1 MEDWEMLFK
10 DEISST
16 PTPND
21 ELKLEVVDD
30 YVCNTCP
37 YPVEILKVDD
47 NINTVTFKCL
57 NPKEN
62 GVEKTIQIN
71 EYLDSMKKNTYLYNK
86 CSLCNKKQNESK
98 NIFSYCIKC
107 SKIICSDCIDKHLKI
122 NEKNNHD
129 LNKEYIIKSN
139 EKNIKCLLHPIEKN
153 LAFCLKCNIHICKE
167 CMKSQKHLNHNKI
180 NIIEVSVTD
189 DIKKKLNAIINIYK
203 KKIAQ
208 LEEDKEKKKTE
219 LYNEKEKN
227 KELKEKQR
235 KNKIKEIRKELMK
248 ELAENEKLLK
258 AILFN
263 LKIKYENEVK
273 LLLSN
278 FKINNEKINK
288 KYERLKTN
296 YDKKF
301 DKDQLNI
308 EEEYK
313 NNVNDLEKNKNININ
328 ENLLLFNQIL
338 KNTQKNYP
346 NNYYNNNNINNI
358 IYKYYE
364 SRDANI
370 KQILSKN
377 IHNELHNNEKEKKK
391 YNLKIKK
398 LETVDFGR
406 NINIKDENTNL
417 IDNNFNRNTISYKND
432 KNKIPMITMT
442 YKINNNDEKIKV
454 LGENFVKKNKGKCKF
469 LINEK
474 KYNISEYIKSSKFSI
489 NKDVTQFIV
498 ILTDF
503 KSETFTDLSY
513 MFYNC
518 KSLTSLDFQLF
529 NTQNVT
535 DLNSMFY
542 ECHSL
547 SSLDLSSFN
556 TENVTNM
563 QFMFYNCIS
572 LKLLNLN
579 SFNTENVNNME
590 AMFFY
595 CRSLTTI
602 DLSSFNTQ
610 NVISMAGMFE
620 RCSSLASL
628 DLTSFNTQNVQ
639 SMARM
644 FSKCSSLTTINLSSF
659 NTQNVVDM
667 LFMFTCCC
675 SLTTLNL
682 SSFNTEN
689 VSNMGGMFLGCT
701 SLLSVNLSS
710 FNTRKA
716 DTHYMF
722 DCCRNLL
729 NYDSSD
735 KKIVKAFNNKAK

>member
-1 MEDWEMLFK
+1 MEE
-10 DEISST
+10 
-16 PTPND
+16 
-21 ELKLEVVDD
+21 
-30 YVCNTCP
+30 
-37 YPVEILKVDD
+37 
-47 NINTVTFKCL
+47 
-57 NPKEN
+57 
-62 GVEKTIQIN
+62 
-71 EYLDSMKKNTYLYNK
+71 
-86 CSLCNKKQNESK
+86 
-98 NIFSYCIKC
+98 
-107 SKIICSDCIDKHLKI
+107 
-122 NEKNNHD
+122 
-129 LNKEYIIKSN
+129 
-139 EKNIKCLLHPIEKN
+139 
-153 LAFCLKCNIHICKE
+153 
-167 CMKSQKHLNHNKI
+167 
-180 NIIEVSVTD
+180 
-189 DIKKKLNAIINIYK
+189 
-203 KKIAQ
+203 
-208 LEEDKEKKKTE
+208 
-219 LYNEKEKN
+219 
-227 KELKEKQR
+227 
-235 KNKIKEIRKELMK
+235 
-248 ELAENEKLLK
+248 
-258 AILFN
+258 
-263 LKIKYENEVK
+263 
-273 LLLSN
+273 
-278 FKINNEKINK
+278 
-288 KYERLKTN
+288 
-296 YDKKF
+296 
-301 DKDQLNI
+301 
-308 EEEYK
+308 
-313 NNVNDLEKNKNININ
+313 NKNININ
-328 ENLLLFNQIL
+328 KNLLLINQIL
-338 KNTQKNYP
+338 KNAQKNYP
-346 NNYYNNNNINNI
+346 DNYYNNNNINSI
-358 IYKYYE
+358 MYKYYE
-364 SRDANI
+364 STDESI
-370 KQILSKN
+370 KQILGKDV
-377 IHNELHNNEKEKKK
+377 HNELLNNEKEKQK
-391 YNLKIKK
+391 YNLKTKK

-406 NINIKDENTNL
+406 NININDENKNTKL
-417 IDNNFNRNTISYKND
+417 IDNNFNRNIFNYKNYN
-432 KNKIPMITMT
+432 NKIPMIAMI
-442 YKINNNDEKIKV
+442 YKINKNDETIKV
-454 LGENFVKKNKGKCKF
+454 LGEDFVKKNKEKCKF

-474 KYNISEYIKSSKFSI
+474 KYDISEYIKPSDYNI
-489 NKDVTQFIV
+489 NKDVNEFIV